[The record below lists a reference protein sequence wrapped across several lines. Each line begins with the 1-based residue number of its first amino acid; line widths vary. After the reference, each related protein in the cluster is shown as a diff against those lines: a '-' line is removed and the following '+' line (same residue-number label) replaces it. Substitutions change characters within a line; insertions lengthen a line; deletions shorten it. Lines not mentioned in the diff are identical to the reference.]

1 MLKINYQLK
10 MQNYNIVNLY
20 DSIIKENMYAW
31 GINKGGCLCAPI
43 CASILS

>member
-31 GINKGGCLCAPI
+31 GINKGGKREGNMQKKNKK
-43 CASILS
+43 